1 MPPRRRPAGSGRRDD
16 VTGQAGWMY
25 TDLLLGLMVVFM
37 ATVSFIPEASLTKKP
52 SAYVYTQRFDQVFE
66 QVYVIENSDSTL
78 INQEVT
84 AFLLLN
90 NLPEQSV
97 IVQAQFVGGFNANV
111 ETPTDGINRAVGF
124 SAKVDAGDPEILSK
138 AATSVDASG
147 QIDPGEIV
155 VRLRFAALV
164 K

>member
-1 MPPRRRPAGSGRRDD
+1 MPPRRWPVGSGRRDD

-37 ATVSFIPEASLTKKP
+37 ATVSFIPEASPTKKP

-66 QVYVIENSDSTL
+66 QVYVIENTDATL
-78 INQEVT
+78 INQEVA

-97 IVQAQFVGGFNANV
+97 IVQAQFVGGFNSNV

-124 SAKVDAGDPEILSK
+124 SAKVDAGDPETLSK

-155 VRLRFAALV
+155 VRFRFAALV